1 MSGAPVLWVDASSGA
16 SGDML
21 LGALA
26 GLGVPVGVMAEAV
39 DKVAPGQVELHAEDV
54 RRAGF
59 AATRCHVEV
68 ADDQPH
74 RTWRDVERL
83 LAGAGLHEDVRAL
96 AHDVFSRLAEAEGAV
111 HGCDP
116 ADVHFHEV
124 GALDAIADVV
134 GVCAGV
140 VHLGGHD
147 GLPRVVVS
155 AVALGGGT
163 VRSAHGTL
171 GVPPPAVVEL
181 LRGVPS
187 YGSPVDLELCTP
199 TGAALLTTLADAW
212 GPQPPMAV
220 DHVGVGAGGRDP
232 EGHANALRVLVGHG
246 VPTGPTGETDGAGG
260 DGATAPYLLET
271 NVDDLDPRLWP
282 GVISALLEAGA
293 SDAWLTPIL
302 MKKGRP
308 AHTLAVLVPA
318 ARVDGVRR
326 EVYRHTS
333 TIGMREQ
340 RVGKHALDR
349 AMDEVHVGGQRI
361 AVKVARLDGEVLNA
375 QPEFED
381 VAAAARALD
390 RPATQV
396 MAEAVALADRLVAG
410 EPGTPPRS

>member
-1 MSGAPVLWVDASSGA
+1 MSASSA
-16 SGDML
+16 SSETFAAADFSVPVEPIDL
-21 LGALA
+21 PQPDLVLVLA
-26 GLGVPVGVMAEAV
+26 GGLSHEREVSLRSGRRVAQALRSRGLEVLESDVDSSLVP
-39 DKVAPGQVELHAEDV
+39 
-54 RRAGF
+54 
-59 AATRCHVEV
+59 
-68 ADDQPH
+68 
-74 RTWRDVERL
+74 
-83 LAGAGLHEDVRAL
+83 
-96 AHDVFSRLAEAEGAV
+96 RLAEAEGAV

-134 GVCAGV
+134 GVCAGT
-140 VHLGGHD
+140 VHLGAHE

-155 AVALGGGT
+155 PVALGGGA

-187 YGSPVDLELCTP
+187 YGGPVDLELCTP

-212 GPQPPMAV
+212 GPQPAMAV
-220 DHVGVGAGGRDP
+220 DRVGVGAGGRDP

-246 VPTGPTGETDGAGG
+246 VPSGSTEGPTTTGV
-260 DGATAPYLLET
+260 PYLLET

-282 GVISALLEAGA
+282 GVIAALLEAGA

-308 AHTLAVLVPA
+308 AHTLSVLVA
-318 ARVDGVRR
+318 AAGVERVRR

-333 TIGMREQ
+333 TIGMRVQ
-340 RVGKHALDR
+340 RVGKHVLDR
-349 AMDEVHVGGQRI
+349 EMTQVEVDGHAV

-381 VAAAARALD
+381 VAAAARALG
-390 RPATQV
+390 RPATAV
-396 MAEAVALADRLVAG
+396 MAEAVALAG
-410 EPGTPPRS
+410 ELGTSGPPAAPTS